1 MGCRGGFADASFT
14 LGILTAIHVE
24 LCTRTD
30 GSGKTGHLPQTC
42 HPVASVSPLPLQIC
56 LKNNATMIPGYAKVI
71 TRFCDGFQGQ
81 HQNKN
86 DPWITSFTVS
96 SLQTLLQ
103 VKLFSCSWAHR
114 MPDMPV
120 KTF

>member
-1 MGCRGGFADASFT
+1 
-14 LGILTAIHVE
+14 
-24 LCTRTD
+24 
-30 GSGKTGHLPQTC
+30 
-42 HPVASVSPLPLQIC
+42 
-56 LKNNATMIPGYAKVI
+56 MIPGYAKVI